1 MVGIGSVFFS
11 LASPSVN
18 QYHGCMVS
26 RHELPLLDSEIRD
39 FLLAFAHRVPI
50 LLTYDANRMLY
61 LDVDPIEAITK
72 VCDELCLLMKESH
85 FNVTAEHREGLLRFL
100 ECCVTEIRDVYPEKV
115 HPEAFL
121 PMNGYFTGE
130 ELQLMTTHGRHL
142 KSSIFEMIELF
153 RKGEADEVHIIEYPT
168 AMFIKHLGDAGAR
181 EMLTPSFQMAIK
193 ELAML
198 AVFSF
203 LVMDQIVPFGS

>member
-1 MVGIGSVFFS
+1 
-11 LASPSVN
+11 
-18 QYHGCMVS
+18 MVS

-100 ECCVTEIRDVYPEKV
+100 ECCVTEIRDVYPEEV

-121 PMNGYFTGE
+121 PMNGCAEAWAATPE
-130 ELQLMTTHGRHL
+130 KVTVNSRRPSHTCSAR
-142 KSSIFEMIELF
+142 SI
-153 RKGEADEVHIIEYPT
+153 A
-168 AMFIKHLGDAGAR
+168 
-181 EMLTPSFQMAIK
+181 
-193 ELAML
+193 
-198 AVFSF
+198 
-203 LVMDQIVPFGS
+203 